1 MPKPLI
7 DWALAQSLFLQG
19 LTATAI
25 ARQFGVSVASV
36 SKQSTRNGWVKLRDQ
51 TEAKLGKPV
60 ENMMVIRVAAAS
72 NTVRAKLAERL
83 VALSERLPSTPQSLN
98 REIKLQSQLE
108 SAVRNAERIFGWSS
122 ENGSSLV
129 RTSLLSTAVIDITP
143 KKEDQLV
150 QVQVQSNPVL
160 SSASSDA
167 GLDTYVPTLPSAPSD
182 GSLGN
187 QQEKSIL
194 SADTS
199 MEQSTGETL

>member
-129 RTSLLSTAVIDITP
+129 RTSLLQSAVIDITP

-150 QVQVQSNPVL
+150 QLVQSNPVL

-167 GLDTYVPTLPSAPSD
+167 GLDTYIPTLPSAPSD

-194 SADTS
+194 SADAS
-199 MEQSTGETL
+199 MEPSTGETL

>member
-129 RTSLLSTAVIDITP
+129 RTSLLQSAVIDITP

-150 QVQVQSNPVL
+150 QLVQSNPVL

-167 GLDTYVPTLPSAPSD
+167 GLDTYIPTLPSAPSD